1 MELTLT
7 ELAIFLPETI
17 TFFEKYNLDYFQNG
31 GITLEN
37 ACIKNQLN
45 FSELDQELNA
55 WIEENHEPLLPK
67 LQDFSVQQ
75 LIQYIDTTFHAKEE
89 EDLLKVTSFLSKIL
103 TIKNENSR
111 VNYLV
116 KNITIEFQKLEKQL
130 IEHCKSE
137 ELTFFPYIKKL
148 LDVKNSKSNF
158 SSNQISLIKNPIRVL
173 ENEHKDSLKAL
184 QEMKELTNDFHSID
198 GEDIY
203 NELMEA
209 LSTFNK
215 NLHLHFHIEN
225 NLLFPKLLDIEL
237 VLTQK
242 MKEKYY

>member
-31 GITLEN
+31 GITLEST
-37 ACIKNQLN
+37 CEKNQLD
-45 FSELDQELNA
+45 FSKLDQELNA

-67 LQDFSVQQ
+67 LQDFSVEQ

-89 EDLLKVTSFLSKIL
+89 EDLLNVTSFLSKFS

-137 ELTFFPYIKKL
+137 ELTFFPYIKKI

-158 SSNQISLIKNPIRVL
+158 SSHQISLIKNPIRVL

-184 QEMKELTNDFHSID
+184 EEIKELTDNFHMID
-198 GEDIY
+198 GEDDY
-203 NELMEA
+203 NQLMEA
-209 LSTFNK
+209 LSTFNR

-225 NLLFPKLLDIEL
+225 NLLFPKLLEIEL

-242 MKEKYY
+242 VKEKYY

>member
-31 GITLEN
+31 GITLES
-37 ACIKNQLN
+37 ACEKKQLN
-45 FSELDQELNA
+45 FSILDQELNA

-67 LQDFSVQQ
+67 LQDYSIQQ

-89 EDLLKVTSFLSKIL
+89 EDLANVITLLKKFEGIENVTTRI
-103 TIKNENSR
+103 
-111 VNYLV
+111 NYLV
-116 KNITIEFQKLEKQL
+116 KNIEIEFNKLAHQL
-130 IEHCKSE
+130 VAHCKSE

-148 LDVKNSKSNF
+148 LDVKNSTSNF
-158 SSNQISLIKNPIRVL
+158 SSHQISLIKNPIRVL

-184 QEMKELTNDFHSID
+184 EDLKELTNNFLTID
-198 GEDIY
+198 GEDVY
-203 NELMEA
+203 NQLMVA
-209 LSTFNK
+209 LSTFNR

-225 NLLFPKLLDIEL
+225 NLLFPKLLEIEL
-237 VLTQK
+237 ILTQK
-242 MKEKYY
+242 VKEKYY

>member
-1 MELTLT
+1 MELTFT

-17 TFFEKYNLDYFQNG
+17 TFFEKYNLDYYQNG
-31 GITLEN
+31 NITLEN
-37 ACIKNQLN
+37 ACEKNQLD
-45 FSELDQELNA
+45 FSKIDQELNA

-67 LQDFSVQQ
+67 LQDYSVQQ

-89 EDLLKVTSFLSKIL
+89 EDLARVNTLLNELSAKESL
-103 TIKNENSR
+103 PSR
-111 VNYLV
+111 VNYLT
-116 KNITIEFQKLEKQL
+116 KNIGLEFNKLSLQL

-158 SSNQISLIKNPIRVL
+158 SSHQISLIKNPIRVL
-173 ENEHKDSLKAL
+173 ENEHRDSLQAL
-184 QEMKELTNDFHSID
+184 NELKELTENFHAIE
-198 GEDIY
+198 GEEAY
-203 NELMEA
+203 NQLMEA
-209 LSTFNK
+209 LKTFNR

-225 NLLFPKLLDIEL
+225 NLLFPKLLEIEN

-242 MKEKYY
+242 VKEKYY

>member
-31 GITLEN
+31 GITLES
-37 ACIKNQLN
+37 ACEKKQLN
-45 FSELDQELNA
+45 FRKLDQELNA

-89 EDLLKVTSFLSKIL
+89 EDLLKITSLLGKFL
-103 TIKNENSR
+103 TRKNENSR

-116 KNITIEFQKLEKQL
+116 KNIEIEFKKLSRQL

-137 ELTFFPYIKKL
+137 EMTFFPYIKKL
-148 LDVKNSKSNF
+148 LDVNHLTSNF
-158 SSNQISLIKNPIRVL
+158 SSHQISLIKNPIRVL

-184 QEMKELTNDFHSID
+184 DEMKALTDNFHTIND
-198 GEDIY
+198 EEIY
-203 NELMEA
+203 NQLMEA
-209 LSTFNK
+209 FSTFNR

-225 NLLFPKLLDIEL
+225 NLLFPKLLEIEL

-242 MKEKYY
+242 VKEKYY

>member
-1 MELTLT
+1 
-7 ELAIFLPETI
+7 
-17 TFFEKYNLDYFQNG
+17 
-31 GITLEN
+31 LEN

-184 QEMKELTNDFHSID
+184 QEMKELTDNFHMID

-203 NELMEA
+203 NQLMEA
-209 LSTFNK
+209 LSTFNR

-225 NLLFPKLLDIEL
+225 NLLFPKLLEIEL

>member
-17 TFFEKYNLDYFQNG
+17 TFFEKYNLDYYQNG
-31 GITLEN
+31 NITLEN
-37 ACIKNQLN
+37 ACKKNQLD
-45 FSELDQELNA
+45 FSKIDQELNA

-67 LQDFSVQQ
+67 LQDYSVQQ

-89 EDLLKVTSFLSKIL
+89 EDLARVNTLLNELSAKESL
-103 TIKNENSR
+103 PSR
-111 VNYLV
+111 VNYLT
-116 KNITIEFQKLEKQL
+116 KNIGLEFNKLSLQL

-158 SSNQISLIKNPIRVL
+158 SSHQISLIKNPIRVL
-173 ENEHKDSLKAL
+173 ENEHRDSLQAL
-184 QEMKELTNDFHSID
+184 NELKELTENFHAIE
-198 GEDIY
+198 GEEAY
-203 NELMEA
+203 NQLMEA
-209 LSTFNK
+209 LKTFNR

-225 NLLFPKLLDIEL
+225 NLLFPKLLEIEN

-242 MKEKYY
+242 VKEKYY

>member
-17 TFFEKYNLDYFQNG
+17 TFFEKYNLDYYQNG
-31 GITLEN
+31 NITLEN
-37 ACIKNQLN
+37 ACKKNQLD
-45 FSELDQELNA
+45 FSKIDQELNA

-67 LQDFSVQQ
+67 LQDYSVQQ

-89 EDLLKVTSFLSKIL
+89 EDLARVNTLLNELSAKESL
-103 TIKNENSR
+103 PSR
-111 VNYLV
+111 VNYLT
-116 KNITIEFQKLEKQL
+116 KNIGLEFNKLSLQL

-148 LDVKNSKSNF
+148 LDVKHSKSNF
-158 SSNQISLIKNPIRVL
+158 SSHQISLIKNPIRVL
-173 ENEHKDSLKAL
+173 ENEHRDSLQAL
-184 QEMKELTNDFHSID
+184 NELKELTENFHAIE
-198 GEDIY
+198 GEEAY
-203 NELMEA
+203 NQLMEA
-209 LSTFNK
+209 LKTFNR

-225 NLLFPKLLDIEL
+225 NLLFPKLLEIEN

-242 MKEKYY
+242 VKEKYY

>member
-1 MELTLT
+1 MELTFT

-17 TFFEKYNLDYFQNG
+17 TFFEKYNLDYYQNG
-31 GITLEN
+31 NITLEN
-37 ACIKNQLN
+37 ACEKNQLD
-45 FSELDQELNA
+45 FSKIDQELNA

-67 LQDFSVQQ
+67 LQDYSVQQ

-89 EDLLKVTSFLSKIL
+89 EDLARVNTLLNELSAKESL
-103 TIKNENSR
+103 PSR
-111 VNYLV
+111 VNYLT
-116 KNITIEFQKLEKQL
+116 KNIGLEFNKLSLQL

-158 SSNQISLIKNPIRVL
+158 SSHQISLIKNPIRVL
-173 ENEHKDSLKAL
+173 ENEHRDSLQAL
-184 QEMKELTNDFHSID
+184 NELKELTDNFHAIE
-198 GEDIY
+198 GEEVY
-203 NELMEA
+203 NQLMEA
-209 LSTFNK
+209 FTTFNR

-225 NLLFPKLLDIEL
+225 NLLFPKLLEIEN

-242 MKEKYY
+242 VKEKYY

>member
-17 TFFEKYNLDYFQNG
+17 TFFEKYNLDYYQNG
-31 GITLEN
+31 GITLES
-37 ACIKNQLN
+37 ACEKGNLN
-45 FSELDQELNA
+45 FHQIDSELNQ

-89 EDLLKVTSFLSKIL
+89 EDLTRVKTVLSEL
-103 TIKNENSR
+103 FQFDDLPSR
-111 VNYLV
+111 VSYLA
-116 KNITIEFQKLEKQL
+116 KNIGIEFNKLSLQL
-130 IEHCKSE
+130 MEHCKSE

-148 LDVKNSKSNF
+148 LDASALKSNF
-158 SSNQISLIKNPIRVL
+158 STHQISLIKNPIRVL

-184 QEMKELTNDFHSID
+184 EEIKGFTNTYECIE
-198 GEDIY
+198 GEVLY
-203 NELMEA
+203 NQLMEA
-209 LSTFNK
+209 LSIFNR

-225 NLLFPKLLDIEL
+225 NLLFPKLLDIEQN
-237 VLTQK
+237 LTQK
-242 MKEKYY
+242 VKEKYY

>member
-1 MELTLT
+1 MELTFT

-17 TFFEKYNLDYFQNG
+17 TFFEKYNLDYYQNG
-31 GITLEN
+31 NITLEN
-37 ACIKNQLN
+37 ACEKNQLD
-45 FSELDQELNA
+45 FSKIDQELNA

-67 LQDFSVQQ
+67 LQDYSVQQ

-89 EDLLKVTSFLSKIL
+89 EDLARVNTLLNELSAKESL
-103 TIKNENSR
+103 PSR
-111 VNYLV
+111 VNYLT
-116 KNITIEFQKLEKQL
+116 KNIGLEFNKLSLQL

-158 SSNQISLIKNPIRVL
+158 SSHQISLIKNPIRVI
-173 ENEHKDSLKAL
+173 ENEHRDSLQAL
-184 QEMKELTNDFHSID
+184 NELKELTENFHAIE
-198 GEDIY
+198 GEEAY
-203 NELMEA
+203 NQLMEA
-209 LSTFNK
+209 LKTFNR

-225 NLLFPKLLDIEL
+225 NLLFPKLLEIEN

-242 MKEKYY
+242 VKEKYY

>member
-184 QEMKELTNDFHSID
+184 QEMKELTDNFHMID

-203 NELMEA
+203 NQLMEA
-209 LSTFNK
+209 LSTFNR

-225 NLLFPKLLDIEL
+225 NLLFPKLLEIEL

>member
-17 TFFEKYNLDYFQNG
+17 TFFEKYNLDYYQNG
-31 GITLEN
+31 NITLEN
-37 ACIKNQLN
+37 ACKKNQLD
-45 FSELDQELNA
+45 FSKIDQELNA

-67 LQDFSVQQ
+67 LQDYSVQQ

-89 EDLLKVTSFLSKIL
+89 EDLARVNTLLNELSAKESL
-103 TIKNENSR
+103 PSR
-111 VNYLV
+111 VNYLT
-116 KNITIEFQKLEKQL
+116 KNIGLEFNKLSLQL

-158 SSNQISLIKNPIRVL
+158 SSHQISLIKNPIRVL
-173 ENEHKDSLKAL
+173 ENEHRDSLQAL
-184 QEMKELTNDFHSID
+184 NELKELTDNFHAIE
-198 GEDIY
+198 GEEVY
-203 NELMEA
+203 NQLMEA
-209 LSTFNK
+209 FTTFNR

-225 NLLFPKLLDIEL
+225 NLLFPKLLEIEN

-242 MKEKYY
+242 VKEKYY

>member
-31 GITLEN
+31 GITLES
-37 ACIKNQLN
+37 ACEKNQLD
-45 FSELDQELNA
+45 FSKLDQELNA

-89 EDLLKVTSFLSKIL
+89 EDLLKVTSYLSEFSL
-103 TIKNENSR
+103 LLVENSR

-158 SSNQISLIKNPIRVL
+158 SSHQISLIKNPIRIL

-184 QEMKELTNDFHSID
+184 EEIKELTDNFHMID
-198 GEDIY
+198 GEVVY
-203 NELMEA
+203 NQLMEA
-209 LSTFNK
+209 LSTFNR

-225 NLLFPKLLDIEL
+225 NLLFPKLLEIEL

-242 MKEKYY
+242 VKEKYY

>member
-31 GITLEN
+31 GITLES
-37 ACIKNQLN
+37 ACEKNQLD
-45 FSELDQELNA
+45 FSKLDQELNA

-89 EDLLKVTSFLSKIL
+89 EDLLKVTSYLSEFS
-103 TIKNENSR
+103 TSNNENSR

-158 SSNQISLIKNPIRVL
+158 SSHQISLIKNPIRVL

-184 QEMKELTNDFHSID
+184 EEIKELTDNFHMID
-198 GEDIY
+198 GEVVY
-203 NELMEA
+203 NQLMEA
-209 LSTFNK
+209 LSTFNR

-225 NLLFPKLLDIEL
+225 NLLFPKLLEIEL

-242 MKEKYY
+242 VKEKYY